1 MPSGYD
7 KYGNCIPTMNK
18 VMVYYKSIQSIET
31 DDDKIDLG
39 EVLGVEEE
47 DAI

>member
-7 KYGNCIPTMNK
+7 KYGNCIPVMNK

-39 EVLGVEEE
+39 EVLGVDEE